1 MSHFV
6 IKLSHFV
13 TPCLGDR
20 MQDFS
25 VHAGNEYLPKV
36 KNPFGFNRPGEK
48 IYSFFLRKNTNE
60 MAGKSRKGVTR
71 KGLGTSAWHFSSL
84 LSIKKVYHPTA
95 M

>member
-25 VHAGNEYLPKV
+25 VHVGNKYLPKV
-36 KNPFGFNRPGEK
+36 KNRPGEK
-48 IYSFFLRKNTNE
+48 IYSLKKKKNQRNG
-60 MAGKSRKGVTR
+60 GKIEEGITR

-84 LSIKKVYHPTA
+84 LPIKKVYHPTA